1 MLAAN
6 NDEDVYLR
14 HAGALALA
22 RIGAADQIA
31 ALSTNPNRAVRI
43 AAVVALR
50 RMKDAGVARFLAD
63 QDEYIVTEA
72 ARAINDDGGI
82 DGALP
87 ALAAALEGKVT
98 NEPFVRRAINANL
111 RVGTPEAAKRVAAYA
126 GRADA
131 TDELRVEAV
140 QTLGVW
146 PKPSILDRVD
156 GYSHGPVQRDT
167 GKVVGVATRDT
178 TAARAA
184 LASIVTP
191 LIGNASTA
199 LQVALADA
207 VGRLRV
213 TDAAS
218 LMYDKV
224 RTGSTPEIR
233 IAALRALGQLGDS
246 RTAEAVRTA
255 LADQEAS
262 VRMAALSSI
271 SPLNLPEATTTQLL
285 SSVIVKGS
293 VAEQQN
299 ALTALGTV
307 QGTSGRAG
315 AVAPRRPARAGEGRA
330 GDPARRRR
338 GGTRDEE
345 PGARREARRASRS
358 RGAGKPAAVAYAD
371 ALHGG
376 DARRGSRIVFQGA
389 SSQCTRCHNF
399 GIGSGA
405 NVGPPLRG
413 VASRLTRDQLLEA
426 LVDPSARIAP
436 GFGPVQVTLKNGQ
449 KYFGTLKEET
459 DSYIVVDVSPAPKKI
474 AKSDIAQRTNGPSPM
489 PPMPT
494 LLTRREIRD
503 VVEYLSTLK

>member
-31 ALSTNPNRAVRI
+31 ALSTHPNRAVRI

-50 RMKDAGVARFLAD
+50 RMKDPSVARFLAD
-63 QDEYIVTEA
+63 QDDYIVTEA

-87 ALAAALEGKVT
+87 ALAAALEGKVN
-98 NEPFVRRAINANL
+98 NEAFVRRAINANL

-126 GRADA
+126 GRSDA

-167 GKVVGVATRDT
+167 GKAVGLATRDT
-178 TAARAA
+178 AAARAA
-184 LASIVTP
+184 LAPIVTP
-191 LIGNASTA
+191 LLGGNASTA
-199 LQVALADA
+199 LQVAIADA

-213 TDAAS
+213 ADAAS

-224 RTGSTPEIR
+224 RSGSAPEIR
-233 IAALRALGQLGDS
+233 IAALRALGLIGDS

-255 LADQEAS
+255 LADQDAT
-262 VRMAALSSI
+262 VRMAALSGI
-271 SPLNLPEATTTQLL
+271 SPLNLPEATATQLL
-285 SSVIVKGS
+285 SSVIVKGT

-299 ALTALGTV
+299 ALTALGKV
-307 QGTSGRAG
+307 QGTSGRQELTRLVDQLAQG
-315 AVAPRRPARAGEGRA
+315 KIAPDIQLEVAEAARATKRPELIA
-330 GDPARRRR
+330 KLDAL
-338 GGTRDEE
+338 EK
-345 PGARREARRASRS
+345 SRT
-358 RGAGKPAAVAYAD
+358 GKPAAIAYAD
-371 ALHGG
+371 LLHGG
-376 DARRGSRIVFQGA
+376 DARRGSRVVFQGA

-399 GIGSGA
+399 GIGTGA

-436 GFGPVQVTLKNGQ
+436 GYGPVQVTLKNGQ

-503 VVEYLSTLK
+503 VVEYLSTLR